1 MLRLS
6 VQVISL
12 NLTGM
17 TLRGVSVG
25 SGRERRSIV
34 KVCLDSSP

>member
-6 VQVISL
+6 IQVIYL
-12 NLTGM
+12 NLTGR

-25 SGRERRSIV
+25 SGRERRSII